1 MAHVVHNNT
10 DTTTIPLMDRLTHA
24 IIKETSKNL
33 KYYIDVKRRENAFV
47 LNPSSS
53 SRDLTSLKTRY
64 NYGTTKEHL
73 SLYNS
78 YYTDK
83 DTTSYLPGL
92 QQKQKQSHSTSTS
105 PEKQMCR
112 EELNFHMR
120 SYNFSPREGPK
131 LSELRLKPTI
141 RSSSSCGVHRD
152 SRARSTFK
160 LTRHEQDQLI
170 DDTADILASMV
181 KSRRSIHETNL
192 LGQQTP
198 TIYVSQ
204 NTNLSPRHSDD
215 QSNIQSSITYPT
227 TDLRIF
233 SIKQQQQPKREKRT
247 THDHLAKSTSVMQKS
262 KPINKGFLCEY
273 KISITTGNCNGAS
286 TNAPIRIKFYGTN
299 GRTNFHELTHS
310 ETHRI
315 PFLKDQTDIFTLQ
328 TYHVGELAGVTIGHD
343 RKDMRASWFLNK
355 ISIDDPIRSKTYNIL
370 CNAWLSIKSNDQKT
384 MRDFQVTSIVL
395 NKKNINSDEHHR
407 EENESQSD
415 YSTRTAEGTVTSN
428 GTNLSENDLLT
439 NLKEVK
445 KYRKQQHVS
454 IGPTTIAKKL
464 SLTSTNTNNTSQL
477 TTPSTTTTIE
487 THFNQNDLLLP
498 PIPRIHSPTLSATS
512 SDTEIEGNIANRS
525 RSTSQTPPPTFNRVR
540 LQPVSEHDTLQT
552 KSTYLYKK
560 HSIDNDRPPAR
571 LEKRTSPSSVSPER
585 PNKNNE
591 ENNENNPF
599 SFIE

>member
-10 DTTTIPLMDRLTHA
+10 DTTTSPLMDRLTHA

-33 KYYIDVKRRENAFV
+33 KYYIDIKRRENAFV
-47 LNPSSS
+47 LNPNSSLCDS
-53 SRDLTSLKTRY
+53 TSRKTRY

-73 SLYNS
+73 SLYSS
-78 YYTDK
+78 YHADK
-83 DTTSYLPGL
+83 DITSHLPSF
-92 QQKQKQSHSTSTS
+92 QQKQKQLHSTTAS

-131 LSELRLKPTI
+131 LSELRLKPII
-141 RSSSSCGVHRD
+141 RSSSSCGVYRD
-152 SRARSTFK
+152 GRPRSTFK
-160 LTRHEQDQLI
+160 LTRHEQNQLI
-170 DDTADILASMV
+170 DDAADILASMV
-181 KSRRSIHETNL
+181 KSRRSIYETSL
-192 LGQQTP
+192 LEQQTP
-198 TIYVSQ
+198 TICISQ
-204 NTNLSPRHSDD
+204 NANLSPHHTDD
-215 QSNIQSSITYPT
+215 LSNVPSSITNPT

-233 SIKQQQQPKREKRT
+233 SLKQQPKREKRIT
-247 THDHLAKSTSVMQKS
+247 NDPLVISASIMQKS
-262 KPINKGFLCEY
+262 KLINKGFLCDY

-286 TNAPIRIKFYGTN
+286 TNAPIRIKLYGTN
-299 GRTNFHELTHS
+299 GHTRFDELTHS

-328 TYHVGELAGVTIGHD
+328 TYHVGELVGITIGHD
-343 RKDMRASWFLNK
+343 RKDMRASWFLDK
-355 ISIDDPIRSKTYNIL
+355 ISINDPIRNKIYNIP

-384 MRDFQVTSIVL
+384 MRDFQVASIL
-395 NKKNINSDEHHR
+395 SNKKKMNSDERR

-415 YSTRTAEGTVTSN
+415 YSTRTIEGTVTSN
-428 GTNLSENDLLT
+428 GTNLSESDLLT
-439 NLKEVK
+439 GHKVK
-445 KYRKQQHVS
+445 KYQKQQHVS

-464 SLTSTNTNNTSQL
+464 LSTSTITNNSSQI
-477 TTPSTTTTIE
+477 PVPATTIE

-498 PIPRIHSPTLSATS
+498 PIPRIRSPTLSATS

-525 RSTSQTPPPTFNRVR
+525 HSASRTPSPTFNRAR
-540 LQPVSEHDTLQT
+540 LQPVSEDDTLQT
-552 KSTYLYKK
+552 KSTYLFKK
-560 HSIDNDRPPAR
+560 HSIDLDRPPAR
-571 LEKRTSPSSVSPER
+571 LEKRVSPLSVSPDQ